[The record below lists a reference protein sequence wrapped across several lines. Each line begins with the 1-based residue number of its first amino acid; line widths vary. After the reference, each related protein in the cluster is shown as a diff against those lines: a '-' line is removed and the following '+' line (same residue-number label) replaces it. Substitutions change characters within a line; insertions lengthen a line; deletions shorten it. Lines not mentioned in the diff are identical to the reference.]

1 MESLPN
7 KRRRIEKPASSQA
20 KSESSPKI
28 TDSLSPTPKLAFG
41 FPTELVERNVFID
54 KTAQRIAKGHGIIQ
68 TALDQL
74 QVDDLTES
82 LRRDLC
88 KVVDSSV
95 DTPCTIAILG
105 ASGCGKSTLF
115 NALLDQV
122 GILPTGSLGQA
133 CTAAAIELHSNEG
146 REHAFVAELIHI
158 TAQDWIV
165 DVDKALEALRAPPE
179 FRQHALSPIAKLRTV
194 YPELTDERLKTMT
207 TEQVLASNELR
218 NDLGT
223 TKTIACDDSESFKKE
238 LRSMVVALKKDYA
251 ARWPLLSV
259 VRVYIHSPFLQDG
272 LVLADVPGVMDSN
285 AARNSRAKEYLQKC
299 SAVCIATPA
308 LRGGSDGGL
317 PDMIADALR
326 DVSYGGHLDRVVLV
340 STKSDDVSLS
350 EIEADLEVMKKEE
363 CSKVRAKKEDELNL
377 VKYELEVAQQDLDKQ
392 DKTSDYARKDHT
404 RWKDAK
410 RSLKKKQPTFAPR
423 TRIGLS
429 NKFVKAE
436 KDREEVTDAEVQQWL
451 EYFEKRQKNADAE
464 CTKLQNRIAERQAH
478 ADTLQAEIDELNLRA
493 HKLVITAR
501 NDELK
506 KAQVEMYMDEVQMHD
521 SQIAQAAA
529 EVTDNDDTTHP
540 NPIKDAQYYET
551 LRTRLPVFCVSARAY
566 RHMNGLS
573 PDAPSTNA
581 LTDLSDTEIPALAAH
596 LRKIAT
602 DARSERLNSLNDEM
616 LLVLSR
622 LNMFLSQDVET
633 REVDPTIAE
642 RAIDEAT
649 TLFDKLPD
657 IFTKSLKCAEE
668 NITDTYSAQITAK
681 LAKIKKASSKFVA
694 AEMES
699 WVEKPASDRSN
710 KGLYY
715 QEYRAAC
722 RHEGDWHGRSKVFD
736 MNEWVRLVL
745 QTVVQGRME
754 QLFTMAR
761 GVTGVAMADC
771 VKFLG
776 ECVEGVHVDVRGRA
790 VEAGVKTWWL
800 DELDRQHVRR
810 KNGLGE
816 ILEGAR
822 GKIGAVYAAASFDMA
837 GDVKRKW
844 RGGYKRAAL
853 VGTSRESMA
862 EQLDKALVG
871 DNVLGVVLTK
881 WDGRLVKGLLD
892 EFERVRRELGVF
904 VEGMVDAYRGALEKR
919 EGVIETAKN
928 PVHQKLRNLIRASG
942 LLETNGEG
950 EDAVKE
956 EDEIS
961 DYTEMETD
969 DEL

>member
-1 MESLPN
+1 MARSNMESLPN

-165 DVDKALEALRAPPE
+165 DVDKALEALRAPLE

-506 KAQVEMYMDEVQMHD
+506 KAQVEMYMDEVQNARQPNRPSSRRSHR
-521 SQIAQAAA
+521 QRRH
-529 EVTDNDDTTHP
+529 HP
-540 NPIKDAQYYET
+540 PQPHQRRTILRNPANSSPRF
-551 LRTRLPVFCVSARAY
+551 LRLRPRIPPHEWLKPRRPIHQRPHRPLRHRNPSAR
-566 RHMNGLS
+566 RPPPQDRDRRTKRTPQQSKRRN
-573 PDAPSTNA
+573 APRPIPPEHVPLPRRRDPRSRSHHCRARNRR
-581 LTDLSDTEIPALAAH
+581 SDDS
-596 LRKIAT
+596 LR
-602 DARSERLNSLNDEM
+602 
-616 LLVLSR
+616 
-622 LNMFLSQDVET
+622 
-633 REVDPTIAE
+633 
-642 RAIDEAT
+642 
-649 TLFDKLPD
+649 
-657 IFTKSLKCAEE
+657 
-668 NITDTYSAQITAK
+668 
-681 LAKIKKASSKFVA
+681 
-694 AEMES
+694 
-699 WVEKPASDRSN
+699 
-710 KGLYY
+710 
-715 QEYRAAC
+715 
-722 RHEGDWHGRSKVFD
+722 
-736 MNEWVRLVL
+736 
-745 QTVVQGRME
+745 
-754 QLFTMAR
+754 
-761 GVTGVAMADC
+761 
-771 VKFLG
+771 
-776 ECVEGVHVDVRGRA
+776 
-790 VEAGVKTWWL
+790 
-800 DELDRQHVRR
+800 
-810 KNGLGE
+810 
-816 ILEGAR
+816 
-822 GKIGAVYAAASFDMA
+822 
-837 GDVKRKW
+837 
-844 RGGYKRAAL
+844 
-853 VGTSRESMA
+853 
-862 EQLDKALVG
+862 
-871 DNVLGVVLTK
+871 
-881 WDGRLVKGLLD
+881 
-892 EFERVRRELGVF
+892 
-904 VEGMVDAYRGALEKR
+904 
-919 EGVIETAKN
+919 
-928 PVHQKLRNLIRASG
+928 
-942 LLETNGEG
+942 
-950 EDAVKE
+950 
-956 EDEIS
+956 
-961 DYTEMETD
+961 
-969 DEL
+969 